1 MDNLCTNGTKSGH
14 FRDSPENGTPHDRD
28 MDRDSGGSSLKGSP
42 PCPVRSCP
50 DSGPIPMRLELR
62 SQGGA
67 WIGVKAVLPAMRG
80 RRKRN
85 FWLGWNNVEQ
95 RFARNHD
102 LAAMLRSEQAALET
116 VRQRISAGD
125 FDLVPGR

>member
-67 WIGVKAVLPAMRG
+67 WIGGKAVLPAMRG
-80 RRKRN
+80 RRKPN
-85 FWLGWNNVEQ
+85 CWLGWN
-95 RFARNHD
+95 
-102 LAAMLRSEQAALET
+102 EQAALET